1 MWNPNQKEADK
12 EMAAQQEAALEN
24 MAMRANAPMPHSP
37 ETLLELSNKI
47 MEPESKSS
55 IPTLNKDFTVRFIT
69 KQEQYSLSSEL
80 QFIETFRL
88 HMANIGYD
96 PLLEK
101 GVAKPIVSKPFYF
114 LNLSGSVNGAERKA
128 QTTQTLRFEK
138 ENQKRSWLK

>member
-1 MWNPNQKEADK
+1 MWNPSQKETD
-12 EMAAQQEAALEN
+12 EEIAAHEAATLEN
-24 MAMRANAPMPHSP
+24 IAMRTNAPMPHSP
-37 ETLLELSNKI
+37 ETMLEMSNKI
-47 MEPESKSS
+47 LEPESKNV
-55 IPTLNKDFTVRFIT
+55 PTLNKDFTVRFIT

-96 PLLEK
+96 PLTAQ

-128 QTTQTLRFEK
+128 QTTQTLRFER